1 MRLRALAL
9 LLPAAL
15 LLALPGPAQA
25 RSRQYERSTLVT
37 RPVRAAQKANL
48 VRSVQRALAR
58 RRLRSLSLAV
68 AGGPPREVVPAGGP
82 MGGVGS
88 LPLPV
93 LAAVAA
99 TATRRSWGGE
109 RDLLVRVRGQGTYPV
124 TLVYSRRGD
133 LVLSQGSR
141 LPDKAPRASAAQV
154 DARFSLGS
162 IRSSGR
168 RWSGTELGV
177 LGQAL
182 ALLSTAELD
191 AVEGLDFV
199 RAPAWIGGARHAG
212 RYRKDI
218 RGARI
223 LVFDRAFAGDRYGFF
238 GPVSRPRPASS
249 ATVLHEVGHALADW
263 PARVAWQK
271 VAAQQSRQ
279 KQVYRAYRAAYRDYR
294 RAHSRYRAAAMSG
307 KPKAR
312 ATREREMKKQEGLAL
327 GLAARL
333 ERVQA
338 EQKRLNRSYRR
349 LQRRSPV
356 LAEYRKA
363 LAGRRGPTAYG
374 RTSIHESFAESFSL
388 YRGDPAA
395 LERILPRVH
404 SWFQRGGHLS
414 WR

>member
-1 MRLRALAL
+1 

-15 LLALPGPAQA
+15 LLALSGPAQA
-25 RSRQYERSTLVT
+25 RPLQYERATLVT

-48 VRSVQRALAR
+48 ARSVQRDLAR
-58 RRLRSLSLAV
+58 RRLRSLSLGMPGSEMREV
-68 AGGPPREVVPAGGP
+68 VQAGGPLGAVA
-82 MGGVGS
+82 S

-99 TATRRSWGGE
+99 TAGRRSWGGE

-133 LVLSQGSR
+133 LVVSQGGR
-141 LPDKAPRASAAQV
+141 MPAKPPRSSSAQV

-162 IRSSGR
+162 IRSAGR
-168 RWSGTELGV
+168 RWSDTELGV
-177 LGQAL
+177 LEGAL
-182 ALLSTAELD
+182 GLLRGAELG
-191 AVEGLDFV
+191 AVKGLDFV
-199 RAPAWIGGARHAG
+199 RTPAWMGGARHAG
-212 RYRKDI
+212 RYRKDS
-218 RGARI
+218 RGALI
-223 LVFDRAFAGDRYGFF
+223 VVFDRAFAGDRYGFF
-238 GPVSRPRPASS
+238 GPLNRPRPASS
-249 ATVLHEVGHALADW
+249 STVLHEVGHALADW
-263 PARVAWQK
+263 PARIAWQK

-279 KQVYRAYRAAYRDYR
+279 KQVYRAYRSAYRDYR
-294 RAHSRYRAAAMSG
+294 RAHSRYRAAALSG
-307 KPKAR
+307 NPKVR

-363 LAGRRGPTAYG
+363 LAARRGPTAYG

-395 LERILPRVH
+395 LERILPRVY
-404 SWFQRGGHLS
+404 SWFERGGHLS